1 MAFNRPTLQQLID
14 RVEGDFKSGL
24 GLVTLLR
31 RSFLKVLSR
40 VMAGLSHTL
49 FGYLAFIELQVFP
62 DTAEDEYLERH
73 CAIWGVPR
81 KVATFAE
88 FKMTATGTT
97 GVVIPAGTIF
107 RRSDGVEY
115 STLAEVTLAGG
126 TGTLEMVA
134 SIAGEAQE
142 VEVGDVL
149 SILSPIAGLTSEA
162 TVSEIVIEPEDAED
176 DESLRA
182 RLLDRIQN
190 PPAGGAAHDYLQWA
204 KAVAGITRAWVGP
217 QALGP
222 GTVVVYVVND
232 NDDPITPSGA
242 KLTEVF
248 DYIEERRPVT
258 ANVSVVAPVL
268 LPLDMTIKLK
278 PNTTAVQEAVRAEL
292 VDLMN
297 REAALAGSFKAPGEL
312 HTGKILF
319 SQINEAI
326 SIAVGEEDH
335 EVVEINGDVTP
346 GDITPADG
354 ELIVMGTITWQ
365 ALA

>member
-31 RSFLKVLSR
+31 RSFIKVCAR
-40 VMAGLSHTL
+40 VLAGLSHTL
-49 FGYLAFIELQVFP
+49 FGFLVFIERQAFV
-62 DTAEDEYLERH
+62 DTAEGEYLERH
-73 CAIWGVPR
+73 GAVWKVPR
-81 KVATFAE
+81 KVATFCE
-88 FKMTATGTT
+88 FKMTVTGTD
-97 GVVIPAGTIF
+97 GVTVEAGRIF
-107 RRSDGVEY
+107 RRSDGAEY
-115 STLAEVTLAGG
+115 SVLSEVTLEGG
-126 TGTLEMVA
+126 TATLELVA
-134 SIAGEAQE
+134 SVAGEESE
-142 VEVGDVL
+142 VFVGDKL
-149 SILSPIAGLTSEA
+149 SILSPIAGLDSEG
-162 TVSEIVIEPEDAED
+162 TVSEIVIEPEETED
-176 DESLRA
+176 DEAYRA
-182 RLLDRIQN
+182 RIIDRIQN

-232 NDDPITPSGA
+232 NDTPIIPSGA

-248 DYIEERRPVT
+248 DYIEELRPVT
-258 ANVSVVAPVL
+258 ANVSVTAPEL
-268 LPLDMTIKLK
+268 LPLDLVISLK
-278 PNTTAVQEAVRAEL
+278 PNTASVQAAVQAEL
-292 VDLMN
+292 EDLIN

-312 HTGKILF
+312 HTGKILL

-335 EVVEINGDVTP
+335 VVEEINGVAPADV
-346 GDITPADG
+346 TPADG
-354 ELIVMGTITWQ
+354 ELIVLGDITWQ